1 MLNSTA
7 ASPAGARRASGTD
20 LASCAV
26 TSRTAFSS
34 NSDEAPWETTHRAPT
49 FFDHARHRPSQ
60 RYPRGSALAS
70 AKGRSLPSRQHRH
83 RQSLAPGIR
92 NVPVLSRGPTT
103 EWVPVAWIDGNH
115 LPNKRQFSGFEDY
128 ILGALDQGMFLKDVV
143 VAIGKV
149 RAVMTAARFFA
160 RQRRPGDER
169 RQGMKIS

>member
-1 MLNSTA
+1 MPHHFVLQDREPPSTSLVHQVSRRLARWLLA
-7 ASPAGARRASGTD
+7 AQDRVGSGT
-20 LASCAV
+20 LGNHP
-26 TSRTAFSS
+26 RL
-34 NSDEAPWETTHRAPT
+34 PR
-49 FFDHARHRPSQ
+49 DHARHRPSQ

-70 AKGRSLPSRQHRH
+70 AKGHSLPSHQHRH